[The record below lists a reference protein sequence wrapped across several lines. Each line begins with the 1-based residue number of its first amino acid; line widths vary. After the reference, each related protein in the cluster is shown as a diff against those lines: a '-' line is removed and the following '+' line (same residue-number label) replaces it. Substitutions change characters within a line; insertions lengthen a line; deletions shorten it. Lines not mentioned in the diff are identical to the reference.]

1 MSHERY
7 EMCMLIPF
15 RYDNSYYENIKNG
28 KEDFLSKYFFA
39 KKMNCTI
46 INQQNDDL
54 WNDEHGNG
62 LMKCFEIQQK
72 YRRTL
77 GLHNREDHNYVFK
90 KQRDI
95 PFKITKVYGW
105 FLKNSMAYMTL
116 HVKAEHLQ
124 EDQILDLK
132 SLFVNI
138 RENNR
143 IQYIVKTGRDTTEE
157 REFTIKSLIKEFL
170 KLIKPLGPV
179 EQKMTYSTAWSLSYG
194 IADNLNKDAMDA
206 FSENI
211 RLNKKSSKKLSRKI
225 GETECFVPEEFPY
238 LHWALSENA
247 LALTADIGHAL
258 KIDTVNG
265 IFLRDNLPFLIFTN
279 YLMVYLYYLG
289 IQEKCAQLER
299 QCRMADQKMCMYPDQ
314 SSIQSLQNDMT
325 EITIHE
331 HINTLFCEYLCQN
344 IWRIPERIELVKS
357 KIQNADEKMDGYGL
371 QGKYTIFISY
381 RRVYGGYVA
390 RLIYNEL
397 RNHKKSVF
405 YDIKAMKTGQFDE
418 QIFEAIHNAEYVIAI
433 LTPGCL
439 DERENEDWMRE
450 ELGAAIKEKKK
461 IINVMVDGFE
471 FPEDLPETLAPIKK
485 RHGLH
490 MKAEYIDSCME
501 ALLEQMKRDE
511 ETYAVGE

>member
-194 IADNLNKDAMDA
+194 IADNLNKRG
-206 FSENI
+206 I
-211 RLNKKSSKKLSRKI
+211 
-225 GETECFVPEEFPY
+225 Y
-238 LHWALSENA
+238 A
-247 LALTADIGHAL
+247 LAT
-258 KIDTVNG
+258 
-265 IFLRDNLPFLIFTN
+265 R
-279 YLMVYLYYLG
+279 
-289 IQEKCAQLER
+289 
-299 QCRMADQKMCMYPDQ
+299 
-314 SSIQSLQNDMT
+314 
-325 EITIHE
+325 
-331 HINTLFCEYLCQN
+331 
-344 IWRIPERIELVKS
+344 
-357 KIQNADEKMDGYGL
+357 
-371 QGKYTIFISY
+371 
-381 RRVYGGYVA
+381 
-390 RLIYNEL
+390 
-397 RNHKKSVF
+397 
-405 YDIKAMKTGQFDE
+405 
-418 QIFEAIHNAEYVIAI
+418 
-433 LTPGCL
+433 
-439 DERENEDWMRE
+439 
-450 ELGAAIKEKKK
+450 
-461 IINVMVDGFE
+461 
-471 FPEDLPETLAPIKK
+471 
-485 RHGLH
+485 
-490 MKAEYIDSCME
+490 
-501 ALLEQMKRDE
+501 KRDSIRGRQI
-511 ETYAVGE
+511 ANNINIP